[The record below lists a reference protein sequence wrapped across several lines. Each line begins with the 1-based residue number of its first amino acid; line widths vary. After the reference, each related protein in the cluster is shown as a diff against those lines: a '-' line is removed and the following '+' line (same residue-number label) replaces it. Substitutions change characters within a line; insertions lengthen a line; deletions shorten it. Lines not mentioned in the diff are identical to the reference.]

1 VRDHRPSDHAS
12 SNPAAGTGADLV
24 VFDDRTEHDPVT
36 QAALGPAL
44 IDLHTER
51 AEPGQEY
58 LRIYRTPPVLA
69 FTGRDCA
76 SPGIGA
82 AARAAIDHGFAPV
95 RRGPGGR
102 AAAHH
107 RGALCLDHVGGFDD
121 AGLQITQRFARF
133 ADLAAA
139 ALAGLGVAAGV
150 GAVPGEYCPGE
161 YSVHDGQGH
170 KLLGS
175 AQRLTRTGWLF
186 STVIIV
192 SDPGP
197 LRDVLVDVSAA
208 LDLDFDPV
216 SVGAVGTAA
225 PGVGRDQVQTALL
238 AALTHHIPVTD
249 SRLPPRALELAATR
263 AARHHVPGY

>member
-1 VRDHRPSDHAS
+1 MMRS
-12 SNPAAGTGADLV
+12 GQDLLV
-24 VFDDRTEHDPVT
+24 LDDRTDHDPVT

-44 IDLHTER
+44 IDLHSER

-76 SPGIGA
+76 SPGIHA
-82 AARAAIDHGFAPV
+82 AARAATEHGFAPV
-95 RRGPGGR
+95 RRAPGGR

-107 RGALCLDHVGGFDD
+107 HGALCLDHVGGFDG

-133 ADLAAA
+133 AELAAA
-139 ALAGLGVAAGV
+139 ALATLGVAAGV

-161 YSVHDGQGH
+161 YSVHDGHGH

-192 SDPGP
+192 SDPEP

-208 LDLDFDPV
+208 LELDFDPA
-216 SVGAVGTAA
+216 SVGAVGTAV
-225 PGVGRDQVQTALL
+225 PGVGEDAVRTALL
-238 AALTHHIPVTD
+238 TALTGDTPVTRGD
-249 SRLPPRALELAATR
+249 LPIRALELAADR
-263 AARHHVPGY
+263 AGRHRVPGY